1 MCWACHWL
9 LDYHFTHLF
18 SNYFNYWSIDPLVKW
33 LPCSG
38 ADFYVVKPGNTVPL
52 FSYTPGATNLKFS
65 TIASAFTREAWDI
78 QQESENN
85 NWNEKINQV
94 DGHGVKIKYTD
105 LQVDKL
111 SHGVQVL
118 DASATLSRHWRMS
131 FSKAD
136 KDPLPNNLFLIPLLI
151 LNGNLNLHQPCQ

>member
-1 MCWACHWL
+1 M
-9 LDYHFTHLF
+9 
-18 SNYFNYWSIDPLVKW
+18 
-33 LPCSG
+33 
-38 ADFYVVKPGNTVPL
+38 KPGNTVPL

-105 LQVDKL
+105 LQGDRL

-131 FSKAD
+131 FSKAGQGPTTKQFVFD
-136 KDPLPNNLFLIPLLI
+136 HSIDFKWEPEPTPALPIIPLRS
-151 LNGNLNLHQPCQ
+151 